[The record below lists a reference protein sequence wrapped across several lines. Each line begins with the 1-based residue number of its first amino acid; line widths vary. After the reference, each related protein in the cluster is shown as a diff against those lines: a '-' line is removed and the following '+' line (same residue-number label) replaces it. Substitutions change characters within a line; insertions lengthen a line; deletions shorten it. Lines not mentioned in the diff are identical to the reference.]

1 VRLLELGRSHDY
13 TTKNATYEHDFCWTW
28 LNSSGSIEYGLQFA
42 LFNKQVWKMAKEKA
56 KKGVPNKHLHA
67 RIAYLDQAVKYLSAQ
82 SLAQSHTQEP
92 NTEKLQDHHKP
103 VGRMTTI
110 PPGTLGIDAAHSV
123 ANKKPSPGHP
133 STTTFNPPP
142 SGLPLQLN
150 AHLRSV
156 AQKAQIRLSQDLKHA
171 ICKTCSSPLIEGE
184 THLRSTEN
192 LSKGGRKSWAD
203 VLVLK
208 CCACGACKRFPIGA
222 KKQKRKSLREAE
234 KTTGSETATSA
245 MEGVSAAENVSTD
258 DGVVAE
264 PQPALQIRPAAP

>member
-1 VRLLELGRSHDY
+1 
-13 TTKNATYEHDFCWTW
+13 
-28 LNSSGSIEYGLQFA
+28 
-42 LFNKQVWKMAKEKA
+42 MAKEKA

-82 SLAQSHTQEP
+82 SLTQSHKETQNP
-92 NTEKLQDHHKP
+92 DTEKLHDHQQP
-103 VGRMTTI
+103 VERTTTI
-110 PPGTLGIDAAHSV
+110 PPGTLAIDAAHSI
-123 ANKKPSPGHP
+123 ANKKPSPGHA
-133 STTTFNPPP
+133 STVTFNPPP

-156 AQKAQIRLSQDLKHA
+156 AQKAQIRLSQDVKHA
-171 ICKTCSSPLIEGE
+171 ICKICCSPLIEGE
-184 THLRSTEN
+184 TCLRSTEN
-192 LSKGGRKSWAD
+192 LSKGGRKPWAE

-245 MEGVSAAENVSTD
+245 MEDVSATENVSTD
-258 DGVVAE
+258 DGVIAE
-264 PQPALQIRPAAP
+264 PQSALQIRPAAS

>member
-1 VRLLELGRSHDY
+1 
-13 TTKNATYEHDFCWTW
+13 
-28 LNSSGSIEYGLQFA
+28 
-42 LFNKQVWKMAKEKA
+42 MAKEKA

-82 SLAQSHTQEP
+82 SLAQSHNATKEP
-92 NTEKLQDHHKP
+92 DNGKSHGDHQP
-103 VGRMTTI
+103 VERMTTI
-110 PPGTLGIDAAHSV
+110 PPGTLAIDAAHSIT
-123 ANKKPSPGHP
+123 NIKPSPGHP
-133 STTTFNPPP
+133 SSVTFNPPP

-156 AQKAQIRLSQDLKHA
+156 AQKAQIRLSQDLKHS
-171 ICKTCSSPLIEGE
+171 ICKICSSPLIEGE
-184 THLRSTEN
+184 TCLRSTEN
-192 LSKGGRKSWAD
+192 LSKGGRKPWAD

-222 KKQKRKSLREAE
+222 KKQKRKSLREAD
-234 KTTGSETATSA
+234 KTTGSETTADT

-264 PQPALQIRPAAP
+264 PQPALQIRPVAS

>member
-1 VRLLELGRSHDY
+1 
-13 TTKNATYEHDFCWTW
+13 
-28 LNSSGSIEYGLQFA
+28 
-42 LFNKQVWKMAKEKA
+42 MAKEKA

-82 SLAQSHTQEP
+82 SLTQSHKETQNP
-92 NTEKLQDHHKP
+92 DTEQLHDHQQS
-103 VGRMTTI
+103 VERTTTMT
-110 PPGTLGIDAAHSV
+110 PGTLAIDAAHSI
-123 ANKKPSPGHP
+123 ANKKPSPGRL
-133 STTTFNPPP
+133 STVTFNPPL

-156 AQKAQIRLSQDLKHA
+156 AQKAQIRLSRDLKHA
-171 ICKTCSSPLIEGE
+171 ICKICNSPLIEGE
-184 THLRSTEN
+184 NCLRSTEN
-192 LSKGGRKSWAD
+192 LSKGGRKPWAA

-245 MEGVSAAENVSTD
+245 MEDVTATEHASTD
-258 DGVVAE
+258 NGVIAE
-264 PQPALQIRPAAP
+264 SRPALQIRPAAS